1 MYQWTHKE
9 QQKTISPPGKLET
22 TVVWPHSSDK
32 KSSPKNR
39 EGESKIPKL
48 LASTPKARI
57 QLVSSLITMTEPMTT
72 LLNGSETDHNKVNE
86 LKIKMGKC
94 ETIQEMFLLIKSFLS
109 EYNMQSSESS
119 SNSGIFTGTMLN
131 GSDSTVFD
139 RSMETTIFNV
149 NNHRQ
154 AESPSTPKAQSTPKG
169 RNVKSRTSPS
179 TPTGLTNRSDPRKF
193 RRNMSVDSVSISLS
207 PTKTSETV
215 NGGCKRC
222 TQMLTSP
229 KKIGAKRM
237 VDKATVMEVEP
248 IVFPAAPETKSIETQ
263 TEPEVDEIKVI
274 KTEET
279 TAALPPPPPPPP
291 VMNAPPPPPLPGP
304 HAAKIPG
311 EIKDFSERFMLDSL
325 DFRTA
330 TTPTTRHRQQH
341 PSCSNS
347 TSTTSFWAFI
357 LSHVAS
363 ASDRVQLRTR

>member
-57 QLVSSLITMTEPMTT
+57 QLVSSLITMTEQSPIIPTI
-72 LLNGSETDHNKVNE
+72 LNGSETDHNKVNE

-119 SNSGIFTGTMLN
+119 SNSGIFTGSMLN

-154 AESPSTPKAQSTPKG
+154 AESPSTPKAQTTPKG

-179 TPTGLTNRSDPRKF
+179 TPTGLTKRSDPKKF
-193 RRNMSVDSVSISLS
+193 RRNMSVDSVNISLS

-222 TQMLTSP
+222 IQMLTSP
-229 KKIGAKRM
+229 KKIVAKRM

-248 IVFPAAPETKSIETQ
+248 IVFPATPETKSIETQ
-263 TEPEVDEIKVI
+263 TEPDVDEIKVI
-274 KTEET
+274 KKDDTNT
-279 TAALPPPPPPPP
+279 ALPPPPPPIMMAPL
-291 VMNAPPPPPLPGP
+291 PPPMPGP
-304 HAAKIPG
+304 NAAKIPG
-311 EIKDFSERFMLDSL
+311 RIDKFLLKFLNRFS
-325 DFRTA
+325 
-330 TTPTTRHRQQH
+330 
-341 PSCSNS
+341 
-347 TSTTSFWAFI
+347 
-357 LSHVAS
+357 
-363 ASDRVQLRTR
+363 